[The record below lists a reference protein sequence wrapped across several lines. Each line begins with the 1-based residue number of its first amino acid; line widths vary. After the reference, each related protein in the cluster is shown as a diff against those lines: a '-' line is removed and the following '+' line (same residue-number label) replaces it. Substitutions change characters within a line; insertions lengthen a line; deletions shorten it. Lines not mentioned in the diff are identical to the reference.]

1 MGGLRP
7 FGEIIDVD
15 DAPVGV
21 MRHEQIFKDLNLNF
35 VRHIAVDFH
44 SNTVDLYFRAS
55 DPLSKQRALNFV
67 DLVGHSRI
75 SESDYAEM
83 EQWFSPDG
91 FTFAVTISVSSG
103 LIDRVAF
110 YVMGLPKDAYP
121 DIGHRTTKNSIE
133 SPNHDADNFTAV
145 AWSYRRGKNME
156 VERSYWGQ
164 VVPLLRA

>member
-83 EQWFSPDG
+83 EQ
-91 FTFAVTISVSSG
+91 
-103 LIDRVAF
+103 
-110 YVMGLPKDAYP
+110 
-121 DIGHRTTKNSIE
+121 
-133 SPNHDADNFTAV
+133 
-145 AWSYRRGKNME
+145 
-156 VERSYWGQ
+156 
-164 VVPLLRA
+164 